1 MTDPAMS
8 PAQKVLAAFK
18 DRHEL
23 CGPFDDDWVEQCL
36 AAAFRV
42 AADEVVPD
50 EGHVLPIHH
59 PSAEWFRFDER
70 KKARAALL
78 AIAAEPENLQS

>member
-23 CGPFDDDWVEQCL
+23 CFPFEDWVQLCL
-36 AAAFRV
+36 AAAIRE
-42 AADEVVPD
+42 AAYEVVP
-50 EGHVLPIHH
+50 EPLISVQEAI
-59 PSAEWFRFDER
+59 RIR
-70 KKARAALL
+70 LL
-78 AIAAEPENLQS
+78 AIATELEAQP